1 MKLVIVDYGSGNLT
15 SVSAAVRT
23 LGVEPVVSGRPQDL
37 ADADKIVLP
46 GVGAFGDCMANLAAR
61 GLVAPLAAVRDR
73 IPILGIC
80 VGAQM
85 MCRES
90 DEFGHHLGLGWIDA
104 VVRRIVPDDPTL
116 RVPHVGW
123 DDLHRVGACPLFD
136 GLADDDLFYYVH
148 SYAIHAAD
156 PAVVAG
162 ECDYGG
168 RFVAA
173 FRSGAVY
180 GVQFHPEKSQ
190 KAGLAVLGNFV
201 ARG

>member
-1 MKLVIVDYGSGNLT
+1 MLVITHRYGW
-15 SVSAAVRT
+15 SVEAT
-23 LGVEPVVSGRPQDL
+23 EHVV
-37 ADADKIVLP
+37 
-46 GVGAFGDCMANLAAR
+46 AAR
-61 GLVAPLAAVRDR
+61 LVLRQTCR
-73 IPILGIC
+73 IS
-80 VGAQM
+80 A
-85 MCRES
+85 E
-90 DEFGHHLGLGWIDA
+90 H
-104 VVRRIVPDDPTL
+104 VPDDPTL